1 MEIKILSF
9 AILVSAI
16 IAIIYRQQKNNK
28 MFSVFKPLTTILI
41 IILAF
46 VIHKQSSNTYTSLMI
61 VSLLFALV
69 GDIFLIS
76 KKYFLPG
83 LFSFLISHIVF
94 TVGFTS
100 LFCFSLEVLP
110 LLVLILIGALYFN
123 VLRKHLNK
131 MTVPV
136 LIYLTVILVM
146 NWQAVGLVFINQS
159 LVFLALALGSLLFTF
174 SDAIL
179 AYDMFKKPFKAA
191 ELLILSTYWSAI
203 YIFTLAGWF
212 I

>member
-1 MEIKILSF
+1 MEIKMLSF
-9 AILVSAI
+9 AIMVSAI

-46 VIHKQSSNTYTSLMI
+46 VIYKQSSNTYTSLMI
-61 VSLLFALV
+61 VSLFFALV

-83 LFSFLISHIVF
+83 LSSFLIAHIVF

-100 LFCFSLEVLP
+100 LFGFSWEIIP
-110 LLVLILIGALYFN
+110 ILVLIVFGAVFFN
-123 VLRKHLNK
+123 LLRKNLHK
-131 MTVPV
+131 FTIPV
-136 LIYLTVILVM
+136 IIYITVILLM
-146 NWQAVGLVFINQS
+146 NWQAIGLIFHDQSMVFIGIA
-159 LVFLALALGSLLFTF
+159 VASLLFTI
-174 SDAIL
+174 SDSIL
-179 AYDMFKKPFKAA
+179 AYDMFKKPFRIA
-191 ELLILSTYWSAI
+191 EVLILSTYWGAI
-203 YIFTLAGWF
+203 YIFTIAGLY